1 MPAGDTLR
9 PDLASR
15 DPSPPPAIYDRVER
29 DAKFGK
35 QQADLVQVHN
45 ECDVTQTLPDELPA
59 IDIHSLSRHSMP
71 RCRPPR
77 SAVACR
83 SAIG

>member
-45 ECDVTQTLPDELPA
+45 ECDVTQTSPDELPD
-59 IDIHSLSRHSMP
+59 IDIHSL
-71 RCRPPR
+71 
-77 SAVACR
+77 
-83 SAIG
+83 